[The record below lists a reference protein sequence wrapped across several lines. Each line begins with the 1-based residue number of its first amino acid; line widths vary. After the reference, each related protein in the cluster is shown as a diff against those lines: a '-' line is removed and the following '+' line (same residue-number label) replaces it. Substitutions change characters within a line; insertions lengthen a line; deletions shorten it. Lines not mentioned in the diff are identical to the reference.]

1 MTTNSNSAANS
12 GSSQPKMSRSGEDR
26 KMKQGVL
33 FVFVF
38 AALHVVVE
46 GKLTKIE
53 ENNWQDLLVGEW
65 MVEFF
70 APWCPACRGLQPTWE
85 DFAGWSEDLEIGV
98 GQVDVTSSPG
108 LSGRFMVT
116 ALPTIF
122 HVKDGV
128 FRQYRGARDKDSF
141 ISFVED
147 KKWTGV
153 EPISSWK
160 SPDSIQMS
168 LVSYFFKLS
177 MVLRNIHTTLT
188 EDYQMPYWVSYVA
201 FAVAT
206 ILLGGVLGLVL
217 VCCIDCVYPPRRD
230 EELHHHVQQVMRS
243 DKKDSDVEEED
254 DDIEDLDDSQEEGE
268 DHDTQ
273 EESLSQDEDE
283 NSQEESNELNEE
295 ESQNSQDENGS
306 QEENNRSENKSRRRR
321 ARKAD

>member
-1 MTTNSNSAANS
+1 M
-12 GSSQPKMSRSGEDR
+12 GRQPKMSRSQSL
-26 KMKQGVL
+26 KMSITGRIL
-33 FVFVF
+33 VFFLTVGN
-38 AALHVVVE
+38 LVE
-46 GKLTKIE
+46 GKLTTINE
-53 ENNWQDLLVGEW
+53 DNWRELLTGEW

-85 DFAGWSEDLEIGV
+85 DFAGWSEDLEIGI

-168 LVSYFFKLS
+168 LVSNFFKLS
-177 MVLRNIHTTLT
+177 MVLRNVHTTLT

-206 ILLGGVLGLVL
+206 ILLGGILGLIL
-217 VCCIDCVYPPRRD
+217 VCCIDCVYPPRD
-230 EELHHHVQQVMRS
+230 DELHHHVQQATRP
-243 DKKDSDVEEED
+243 DKKDSDVEED
-254 DDIEDLDDSQEEGE
+254 DDVEELEGSQDEGE
-268 DHDTQ
+268 DQDTQ
-273 EESLSQDEDE
+273 DEELSQDEDV
-283 NSQEESNELNEE
+283 
-295 ESQNSQDENGS
+295 
-306 QEENNRSENKSRRRR
+306 
-321 ARKAD
+321 

>member
-1 MTTNSNSAANS
+1 MGTGQTW
-12 GSSQPKMSRSGEDR
+12 GRQPKMSRSPGM
-26 KMKQGVL
+26 KMKNFGTFLAFFLTLNVL
-33 FVFVF
+33 
-38 AALHVVVE
+38 VE

-53 ENNWQDLLVGEW
+53 EENWQDLLTGEW

-98 GQVDVTSSPG
+98 GQVDVTSGPG

-147 KKWTGV
+147 KKWTQV
-153 EPISSWK
+153 EQIATWSN
-160 SPDSIQMS
+160 PDSVQMT

-177 MVLRNIHTTLT
+177 MVLRNVHSTLT
-188 EDYQMPYWVSYVA
+188 EDYEFPYWVSYVA

-206 ILLGGVLGLVL
+206 ILLGAILGLLL
-217 VCCIDCVYPPRRD
+217 VCCIDCVFPPRRED
-230 EELHHHVQQVMRS
+230 QHPSHPARD
-243 DKKDSDVEEED
+243 DKKDSDFEEED
-254 DDIEDLDDSQEEGE
+254 DV
-268 DHDTQ
+268 
-273 EESLSQDEDE
+273 
-283 NSQEESNELNEE
+283 
-295 ESQNSQDENGS
+295 
-306 QEENNRSENKSRRRR
+306 
-321 ARKAD
+321 

>member
-1 MTTNSNSAANS
+1 MRFLALVCLSVDSNVEANL
-12 GSSQPKMSRSGEDR
+12 QTITED
-26 KMKQGVL
+26 
-33 FVFVF
+33 
-38 AALHVVVE
+38 
-46 GKLTKIE
+46 
-53 ENNWQDLLVGEW
+53 NWRDILVGEW
-65 MVEFF
+65 MVEFM

-85 DFAGWSEDLEIGV
+85 EFGGWSEDLDIGV
-98 GQVDVTSSPG
+98 GQVDVTTSPG

-147 KKWTGV
+147 KKWSGV

-160 SPDSIQMS
+160 SPSSVQMTM
-168 LVSYFFKLS
+168 VSYFFKLS
-177 MVLRNIHTTLT
+177 MVLRNVHTTLT

-206 ILLGGVLGLVL
+206 ILLGGVLGLIL
-217 VCCIDCVYPPRRD
+217 VCCIDLVFPPRRED
-230 EELHHHVQQVMRS
+230 SQHQQVRE

-254 DDIEDLDDSQEEGE
+254 DDIEELDNDSQVEDLSQDEEDSQEGEQSQQSQEEGSPR
-268 DHDTQ
+268 Q
-273 EESLSQDEDE
+273 
-283 NSQEESNELNEE
+283 
-295 ESQNSQDENGS
+295 
-306 QEENNRSENKSRRRR
+306 SENKTRKRR

>member
-1 MTTNSNSAANS
+1 M
-12 GSSQPKMSRSGEDR
+12 GSYIKKFNKMVRIGIILGLLCLLNVPTD
-26 KMKQGVL
+26 
-33 FVFVF
+33 
-38 AALHVVVE
+38 
-46 GKLTKIE
+46 GKLTTISE
-53 ENNWQDLLVGEW
+53 ENWQVMLKGEW
-65 MVEFF
+65 MVEFM
-70 APWCPACRGLQPTWE
+70 APWCPACRALSPTWG
-85 DFAGWSEDLEIGV
+85 DFAGWSEDLDIGV
-98 GQVDVTSSPG
+98 GQVDVTTSPG

-153 EPISSWK
+153 EPVSSWK
-160 SPDSIQMS
+160 SPDSVQMS

-177 MVLRNIHTTLT
+177 MVLMNVHTTLT

-206 ILLGGVLGLVL
+206 ILLGGILGLIL

-230 EELHHHVQQVMRS
+230 EELHHHVQQATRV
-243 DKKDSDVEEED
+243 DKKYSDVEE
-254 DDIEDLDDSQEEGE
+254 DDIEELEGSQDEGE
-268 DHDTQ
+268 DQDTQ
-273 EESLSQDEDE
+273 DEG
-283 NSQEESNELNEE
+283 SQEESP
-295 ESQNSQDENGS
+295 
-306 QEENNRSENKSRRRR
+306 RAENKTRRRR

>member
-1 MTTNSNSAANS
+1 MGGTR
-12 GSSQPKMSRSGEDR
+12 QPKMSRSQSL
-26 KMKQGVL
+26 KMSNTGRIL
-33 FVFVF
+33 VFFLTVGN
-38 AALHVVVE
+38 LVE
-46 GKLTKIE
+46 GKLTTINE
-53 ENNWQDLLVGEW
+53 DNWRELLTGEW

-147 KKWTGV
+147 KKWQGV
-153 EPISSWK
+153 EPVSDWK
-160 SPDSIQMS
+160 DPNSIQMS

-177 MVLRNIHTTLT
+177 MVLRNVHTTMT
-188 EDYQMPYWVSYVA
+188 EDYQLPYWVSYVA

-206 ILLGGVLGLVL
+206 ILLGGILGLIL
-217 VCCIDCVYPPRRD
+217 VCCIDCIFPPRRED
-230 EELHHHVQQVMRS
+230 SQHKQTRE
-243 DKKDSDVEEED
+243 DKKDSDVEED
-254 DDIEDLDDSQEEGE
+254 DDEDIEEIDNDSQDEAEN
-268 DHDTQ
+268 
-273 EESLSQDEDE
+273 LSQDEDGE
-283 NSQEESNELNEE
+283 LSQEEE
-295 ESQNSQDENGS
+295 QS
-306 QEENNRSENKSRRRR
+306 QEEDSP
-321 ARKAD
+321 

>member
-1 MTTNSNSAANS
+1 M
-12 GSSQPKMSRSGEDR
+12 GSQSLKMSITGTLLVIFLTV
-26 KMKQGVL
+26 GTL
-33 FVFVF
+33 
-38 AALHVVVE
+38 AE
-46 GKLTKIE
+46 GKLTTINE
-53 ENNWQDLLVGEW
+53 DNWRELLTGEW

-85 DFAGWSEDLEIGV
+85 DFAGWSEDLEIGI
-98 GQVDVTSSPG
+98 GQVDVTTSPG

-153 EPISSWK
+153 EPVSSWK
-160 SPDSIQMS
+160 SPDSVQMS

-177 MVLRNIHTTLT
+177 MVLRNVHTTLT

-206 ILLGGVLGLVL
+206 ILLGGILGLIL

-230 EELHHHVQQVMRS
+230 EELHHHVQQATRV
-243 DKKDSDVEEED
+243 DKKDSDVEED
-254 DDIEDLDDSQEEGE
+254 DDIEELEGSQDEGE
-268 DHDTQ
+268 DQDTQ
-273 EESLSQDEDE
+273 DENLSQDEEE
-283 NSQEESNELNEE
+283 NSQGEV
-295 ESQNSQDENGS
+295 SQNSQDEGS
-306 QEENNRSENKSRRRR
+306 QEESPRAENKTRRRR

>member
-1 MTTNSNSAANS
+1 M
-12 GSSQPKMSRSGEDR
+12 GSPGRN
-26 KMKQGVL
+26 MKHFL
-33 FVFVF
+33 TYF
-38 AALHVVVE
+38 AFFLTFNALAD

-53 ENNWQDLLVGEW
+53 ENNWQDLLTGEW

-85 DFAGWSEDLEIGV
+85 DFSGWSEDLDIGI
-98 GQVDVTSSPG
+98 GQVDVTTSPG

-147 KKWTGV
+147 KKWSGV

-177 MVLRNIHTTLT
+177 MVLRNVHTTLT

-206 ILLGGVLGLVL
+206 ILLGGLLGLIL
-217 VCCIDCVYPPRRD
+217 VCCIDCVYPPRRED
-230 EELHHHVQQVMRS
+230 NQHKQTRD

-254 DDIEDLDDSQEEGE
+254 DEDIEEIERDSQEE
-268 DHDTQ
+268 D
-273 EESLSQDEDE
+273 EEENLSQNEELSQDEGDV
-283 NSQEESNELNEE
+283 
-295 ESQNSQDENGS
+295 SQDEKSQAEGS
-306 QEENNRSENKSRRRR
+306 QDESQGEESPRAGNKTRRRR

>member
-1 MTTNSNSAANS
+1 MSLSS
-12 GSSQPKMSRSGEDR
+12 GR
-26 KMKQGVL
+26 KMKNFRTIL
-33 FVFVF
+33 AFFLTF
-38 AALHVVVE
+38 NALAD
-46 GKLTKIE
+46 GKLIKIE
-53 ENNWQDLLVGEW
+53 ENNWQDLLTGEW

-85 DFAGWSEDLEIGV
+85 DFAGWSEDLEIGI
-98 GQVDVTSSPG
+98 GQVDVTTSPG

-160 SPDSIQMS
+160 SPDSFQMS

-177 MVLRNIHTTLT
+177 MVLRNVHTTLT

-206 ILLGGVLGLVL
+206 ILLGGILGLIL

-230 EELHHHVQQVMRS
+230 DDLHHHVQQVTRP
-243 DKKDSDVEEED
+243 DKKDSDVEED
-254 DDIEDLDDSQEEGE
+254 DDVEELEGSQDEGE
-268 DHDTQ
+268 EDQDTQ
-273 EESLSQDEDE
+273 DENLSQDEGD
-283 NSQEESNELNEE
+283 NSQDEGNSQNEA
-295 ESQNSQDENGS
+295 SQNSQGDES
-306 QEENNRSENKSRRRR
+306 QEEENPRAENKSRRRR